1 MSAGRAPSAR
11 ELAATARKAARRAG
25 ELQLQH
31 FRRGPAVRS
40 HALHD
45 VKLATDRLCEMT
57 VVQTVRARF
66 PDHAVLGEEGGE
78 IPGDGGYLWIVDP
91 LDGTVNFLQG
101 LPFFC
106 AAVACYRRN
115 GTSPPTPVA
124 GAVFLPFSGEMF
136 TAVVGRGAEVNGT
149 PLRRREKVSPERAVV
164 SVSFGKTEPLMR
176 RMARRLA
183 RLLPRVRKARCL
195 GAAAGELAYIAAG
208 YFDGLFYEGIRLW
221 DFAAG
226 RILVEEAGGFFAA
239 RETAPGEWQVA
250 AGAPGLEALLTP
262 RPAGAAGAS
271 SLRKRRP
278 VTR

>member
-1 MSAGRAPSAR
+1 MA
-11 ELAATARKAARRAG
+11 
-25 ELQLQH
+25 Q
-31 FRRGPAVRS
+31 FRRFPAVREHS
-40 HALHD
+40 LHD
-45 VKLATDRLCEMT
+45 VKLATDRLCET
-57 VVQTVRARF
+57 AVVETIRSRF

-106 AAVACYRRN
+106 SAVACYRRR
-115 GTSPPTPVA
+115 GSSPPAPVA

-136 TAVVGRGAEVNGT
+136 SAVAGGGGHMNGI
-149 PLRRREKVSPERAVV
+149 PLRRRQEVVPARAVL
-164 SVSFGKTEPLMR
+164 SVSFGKTETRMR
-176 RMARRLA
+176 RMARRLEH
-183 RLLPRVRKARCL
+183 LLPCVRKARCL

-208 YFDGLFYEGIRLW
+208 YLDGMFYEGLRLW

-239 RETAPGEWQVA
+239 RETAPGEWQVV
-250 AGAPGLEALLTP
+250 AGAPGLQALLTP
-262 RPAGAAGAS
+262 HPAGKAGGS